1 MNMISVLHPTTIY
14 VTWAFLIPLLR
25 GRLRKIF
32 LVLAPILA
40 FTSLL
45 CMSHGSHWTYE
56 FLGYELV
63 FGKVDALSLCFA
75 YVFVIMS
82 FVGVLYALHLR
93 DSGQYIAAF
102 LYIGGALGVVFAGD
116 LLSLFVFWETMAF
129 SSVFLIWYQ
138 KSKRSLDAGFRYIL
152 VHAFGGS
159 CLLAGI
165 VIHYVDTQSIAFEF
179 LGLNGLGSMLI
190 LVGFLLNAAVPPL
203 HAWLSDAYPKATVV
217 GAIFLSAFTTK
228 TAVYVLL
235 RAFPG
240 VELLIWLGAIMALYG
255 VVFAVL
261 ENDIRGILA
270 YHIISQV
277 GYMVCGVGIGTEMA
291 INGATAH
298 AFSHIL
304 YKGLLFMGAGAV
316 IQMTGKRKLTELG
329 GIYRYMPLT
338 FILYMIGAFSISA
351 FPLFSGFVSKSMVI
365 EAAALTHRG
374 IIWLML
380 TMASVGTF
388 LHTGLKLPYFTFFA
402 KNQGVKAKEAPGNM
416 LFAMGL
422 AAFLC
427 ILIGVYPDVLYNLLP
442 YQDTVKHFVPYTTT
456 HVVGTMQLLLF
467 TAVGFFLLIDKLGGE
482 PTITLDVDWLYRKPA
497 RLFLWFCENPMMKFA
512 TMVDRITI
520 KSAHSF
526 LWFCRNPMGAMRYI
540 SYKFHLFY
548 LELIE
553 AEHAVEL
560 AIRVEEQ
567 KLGHLDRHEQI
578 SIGLGI
584 LLIVIILLLYL
595 LIYVLRSFSL

>member
-1 MNMISVLHPTTIY
+1 MNMISAVHPTLPFIIG
-14 VTWAFLIPLLR
+14 AFLIPLIR

-32 LVLAPILA
+32 LILPALLA
-40 FTSLL
+40 FISLVY
-45 CMSHGSHWTYE
+45 MPQGTNWTYE

-63 FGKVDALSLCFA
+63 LGKVDALSLCFA
-75 YVFVIMS
+75 YVFVIMA
-82 FVGVLYALHLR
+82 FIGTVYALHLK
-93 DSGQYIAAF
+93 GIEQHMAAF
-102 LYIGGALGVVFAGD
+102 LYMGSALGVVFSGD
-116 LLSLFVFWETMAF
+116 LITLFIFWEIMAF

-138 KSKRSLDAGFRYIL
+138 RDKKALGAGFRYIL

-165 VIHYVDTQSIAFEF
+165 VIHLTETGSIAFGP
-179 LGLNGLGSMLI
+179 LGLNGLGSSLI
-190 LVGFLLNAAVPPL
+190 LIGFLLNAAVPPL

-217 GAIFLSAFTTK
+217 GAVFLSAFTTK
-228 TAVYVLL
+228 TAVYVLIS
-235 RAFPG
+235 AFSG
-240 VELLIWLGAIMALYG
+240 TEILIWLGAIMALYG

-316 IQMTGKRKLTELG
+316 IQMTGRRKLTELG
-329 GIYRYMPLT
+329 GVYKTMPIT

-365 EAAALTHRG
+365 EAAALDHKA

-380 TMASVGTF
+380 TLASVGTF

-402 KNQGVKAKEAPGNM
+402 KDNGIKAGEPPKNM
-416 LFAMGL
+416 LIAMSI

-427 ILIGVYPDVLYNLLP
+427 IFIGVYPQALYNILP
-442 YQDTVKHFVPYTTT
+442 YRVDFVPYTST

-467 TAVGFFLLIDKLGGE
+467 TALGFFLLIKKLGGE
-482 PTITLDVDWLYRKPA
+482 PTITLDIDWLYRKSA
-497 RLFLWFCENPMMKFA
+497 RLFLWFCGNPMMKFA
-512 TMVDRITI
+512 
-520 KSAHSF
+520 SAMDGSATKAVHAF
-526 LWFCRNPMGAMRYI
+526 LWFARNPMGAMKYL
-540 SYKFHLFY
+540 SYKIYLIY
-548 LELIE
+548 LELIN
-553 AEHAVEL
+553 AEHAMEL
-560 AIRVEEQ
+560 GLKIEEQ
-567 KLGHLDRHEQI
+567 RLMHLERHEQI
-578 SIGLGI
+578 GIGLAI
-584 LLIVIILLLYL
+584 LLMVIILLLYL
-595 LIYVLRSFSL
+595 LIYEFRLICI

>member
-1 MNMISVLHPTTIY
+1 MNITDVMHPTTVYFIG
-14 VTWAFLIPLLR
+14 ACLIPLLK
-25 GRLRKIF
+25 GRLRKM
-32 LVLAPILA
+32 LVVLVPILA

-45 CMSHGSHWTYE
+45 CVSHGSHWTYE
-56 FLGYELV
+56 FLDYELV
-63 FGKVDALSLCFA
+63 FGRVDTLSLCFA

-82 FVGVLYALHLR
+82 FIGAIYALHLR
-93 DSGQYIAAF
+93 DSGQYVAAF

-116 LLSLFVFWETMAF
+116 LLTLFIFWEIMAF
-129 SSVFLIWYQ
+129 SSVFLIWYR
-138 KSKRSLDAGFRYIL
+138 KGKRAMDAGFRYIL

-165 VIHYVDTQSIAFEF
+165 VIHLMDTGSITFQY
-179 LGLNGLGSMLI
+179 LGLDGPGSMLI
-190 LVGFLLNAAVPPL
+190 LVGFMLNAAVPPL

-217 GAIFLSAFTTK
+217 GAVFLSAFTTK

-240 VELLIWLGAIMALYG
+240 TDILIWLGATMALYG

-277 GYMVCGVGIGTEMA
+277 GYMICGVGIGTEIA

-316 IQMTGKRKLTELG
+316 IHTTGKRKLTELG

-338 FILYMIGAFSISA
+338 VIFYMIGAFSISA

-365 EAAALTHRG
+365 EAAALDHRA

-380 TMASVGTF
+380 TLASIGTF
-388 LHTGLKLPYFTFFA
+388 LHTGLKLPYFTFFG
-402 KNQGVKAKEAPGNM
+402 KNKGVTAKEPPGNM
-416 LFAMGL
+416 LIAMGL

-442 YQDTVKHFVPYTTT
+442 YQDTVKHFAPYTAT

-467 TAVGFFLLIDKLGGE
+467 TALGFFLLIKKLGGE
-482 PTITLDVDWLYRKPA
+482 ATITLDVDWFYRKPA
-497 RLFLWFCENPMMKFA
+497 GLFLWFCKNPLMRFA
-512 TMVDRITI
+512 STVDKIATNI
-520 KSAHSF
+520 ANIF
-526 LWFCRNPMGAMRYI
+526 LWFCRNPIGAMKHIRYG
-540 SYKFHLFY
+540 SHLSY
-548 LELIE
+548 LELRKSEHTRE
-553 AEHAVEL
+553 AAVKL
-560 AIRVEEQ
+560 EEQ
-567 KLGHLDRHEQI
+567 KLKHLERHEQI
-578 SIGLGI
+578 SMGLAI
-584 LLIVIILLLYL
+584 LLIVLILLAYL
-595 LIYVLRSFSL
+595 LIYVLRLF